1 MFLPI
6 QTKKIHRCGIFQ
18 KIRIDVSKPFDGLQ
32 AESGFHWP
40 VKNE

>member
-1 MFLPI
+1 MLLPI

-18 KIRIDVSKPFDGLQ
+18 KIRIDVSKLFDGLQ